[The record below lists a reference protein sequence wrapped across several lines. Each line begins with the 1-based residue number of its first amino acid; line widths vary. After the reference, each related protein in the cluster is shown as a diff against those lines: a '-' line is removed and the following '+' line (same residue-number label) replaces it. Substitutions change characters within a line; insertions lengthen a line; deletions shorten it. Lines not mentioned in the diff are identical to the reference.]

1 MSKIQAKN
9 AAVLSVADTIERTTG
24 RHAQKKPPR
33 AVSGD
38 FSAIADGYIRAAT
51 AESTRRNFAS
61 DMRHLESNDIFPE
74 SPPAAVLEY
83 LAKFAGVHKVGTLE
97 RRLVSLHKA
106 AIQKKSTVTS
116 ENLAGSTGIG
126 GHPPHAWGSATP
138 CSASG

>member
-9 AAVLSVADTIERTTG
+9 AAVLSAAETIERPNG
-24 RHAQKKPPR
+24 RHAPKKPPK

-38 FSAIADGYIRAAT
+38 FSAIAEGYIQAAT

-61 DMRHLESNDIFPE
+61 DMRHLESNEIFPE

-106 AIQKKSTVTS
+106 AM
-116 ENLAGSTGIG
+116 NRPGF
-126 GHPPHAWGSATP
+126 
-138 CSASG
+138 